1 MTALAVIVFAFD
13 PVDELEGRVGV
24 IAAEPDLARRLIAEH
39 RAELV
44 EPYCNDTMRFVAG
57 SAAHQAA
64 GDALRAARDR
74 IGVRKVRPAA
84 RAQR

>member
-1 MTALAVIVFAFD
+1 MTAVAVIVFAFD

-24 IAAEPDLARRLIAEH
+24 IAAEPDLAQRLVTEH

-57 SAAHQAA
+57 SAAFVAA
-64 GDALRAARDR
+64 RDALRAARGR
-74 IGVRKVRPAA
+74 VAVRKVQPAA
-84 RAQR
+84 RRGR